1 VFSPSYWL
9 PELSDALTQP
19 LNAVANQPTED
30 SFFATAHL
38 DADLKGR
45 SVRGGAVMLAAQVAK
60 FVIQL
65 ASTAILARLLM
76 PADFGIVAMV
86 TAFTGLLWLLGDM
99 GLAGATI
106 QRPEITH
113 KQISTLFWINIGFSL
128 LISVVVASLAPVLAW
143 FYHEPRLTM
152 VTLVLATPFV
162 FSGLTSQ
169 HYALLTRQMRF
180 RAMALVQTLPQ
191 VVSAAVAI
199 GLAMAGWHYWAL
211 VVNGIVGGAAMAL
224 VAWIASGWRPGLPS
238 RKTGVR
244 SMLGLGGHLTG
255 YNLLN
260 YLTRT
265 ADNVLIGRFLGA
277 GPLGVYSKA
286 YALLIFPIQQ
296 INVPIGGVVLPA
308 LSRLQRQP
316 EQYRRYF
323 LRAIEGVAFIGVPII
338 VFAFVD
344 ARFLVLTVLG
354 PKWSGAIAI
363 FRLLAPAAL
372 VGTICGAPEWIFIS
386 LGKAHRML
394 LWAVISSPIILA
406 GFVVGLR
413 WGGAGVAA
421 SFSMTFSL
429 CFALFIFDACRQSP
443 VRLRDFAWVIYPP
456 LVVSAVAALIVG
468 VAGRASH
475 FPPAARLVFDA
486 AFFAVAYSALCPVF
500 QGGRRMW
507 KLIFM
512 RDTAA

>member
-1 VFSPSYWL
+1 
-9 PELSDALTQP
+9 
-19 LNAVANQPTED
+19 
-30 SFFATAHL
+30 L
-38 DADLKGR
+38 DADLKER
-45 SVRGGAVMLAAQVAK
+45 SVRGGTVMLAAQVVK

-65 ASTAILARLLM
+65 VSTAILARLLM

-106 QRPEITH
+106 QRAEITH
-113 KQISTLFWINIGFSL
+113 KQVSTLFWINIGFSL
-128 LISVVVASLAPVLAW
+128 LISVLVASLAPLLAW
-143 FYHEPRLTM
+143 FYDEPRLTM
-152 VTLVLATPFV
+152 ITLVLAAPFV

-191 VVSAAVAI
+191 LVSAAVAI

-211 VVNGIVGGAAMAL
+211 VFNGIAGGGVMVL
-224 VAWIASGWRPGLPS
+224 VAWIASGWRPGWPS
-238 RKTGVR
+238 RNAGVG
-244 SMLGLGGHLTG
+244 SMLGFGGHLTG

-260 YLTRT
+260 YFTRT

-277 GPLGVYSKA
+277 GPLGIYSKA
-286 YALLIFPIQQ
+286 YALLIFPVQQ
-296 INVPIGGVVLPA
+296 INAPINGVVLPA
-308 LSRLQRQP
+308 LSRLQSQP
-316 EQYRRYF
+316 DKYRRYF
-323 LRAIEGVAFIGVPII
+323 LRAIEGVAFIGMPII

-344 ARFLVLTVLG
+344 ARFLVLTLLG
-354 PKWSGAIAI
+354 PKWVAAVSI

-372 VGTICGAPEWIFIS
+372 VGTISGAPEWIFTS
-386 LGKAHRML
+386 LGKAHRMF

-413 WGGAGVAA
+413 WGAAGVAA

-443 VRLRDFAWVIYPP
+443 VRIRDLASVLYPP
-456 LVVSAVAALIVG
+456 LVVSTVAALIVG
-468 VAGRASH
+468 VAGRSLN

-486 AFFAVAYSALCPVF
+486 VLFSVAYSGLCPVF
-500 QGGRRMW
+500 RGGRRMW
-507 KLIFM
+507 TLILT
-512 RDTAA
+512 RGGIATAN